1 METEKGRAL
10 MALKKKLDIAN
21 KLRLAFMFIALII
34 LLLVFWGNKF
44 FDGQAWF
51 EAFTRNSYKIATWDI
66 LFMLI
71 ASFAKLGLAV
81 RYNNLVKK
89 M

>member
-1 METEKGRAL
+1 MEEEKAEAL
-10 MALKKKLDIAN
+10 TALKKKLDIVN
-21 KLRLAFMFIALII
+21 KLRLAFMFIALVI
-34 LLLVFWGNKF
+34 LLLIFWGNKF

-51 EAFTRNSYKIATWDI
+51 EAFTRNSYKFATWDI

-81 RYNNLVKK
+81 RYNKLVKK